1 MSRLLYLRVFNV
13 RDYFIPRVLLLPT
26 FWRIYLEYISRP
38 PDYEYESGFTN
49 RVYHAELLCHHKAL
63 RRKNL
68 PTTIRREE
76 VQCSSELEQQSVSSM
91 GSNVVRDSLHLL
103 VVPLSAI
110 YLSVFFFFYR
120 KNLVYLQVGYKTF
133 SYELFRQKAQYDS
146 GALMGKNINTVDP
159 P

>member
-1 MSRLLYLRVFNV
+1 MFLTCATTSFHACFYCLHFG
-13 RDYFIPRVLLLPT
+13 RD
-26 FWRIYLEYISRP
+26 EYISRP

-49 RVYHAELLCHHKAL
+49 RGYHAELLCHHKAL

-68 PTTIRREE
+68 PTTICRGE
-76 VQCSSELEQQSVSSM
+76 VHCLSELKQQSVSSM
-91 GSNVVRDSLHLL
+91 GSHVVRDSLHLF
-103 VVPLSAI
+103 VVPFSVI
-110 YLSVFFFFYR
+110 YLSVLFLFFFFHR

-146 GALMGKNINTVDP
+146 GALMGKSIDTVDP

>member
-13 RDYFIPRVLLLPT
+13 RDYFIPRVLLAET
-26 FWRIYLEYISRP
+26 NISRDLP
-38 PDYEYESGFTN
+38 ITN
-49 RVYHAELLCHHKAL
+49 MSPSSPIGVTMQNCSATT
-63 RRKNL
+63 RRFGERTCQL
-68 PTTIRREE
+68 SRGE

-91 GSNVVRDSLHLL
+91 GSHVMRDSLHLL
-103 VVPLSAI
+103 VVPLSVI
-110 YLSVFFFFYR
+110 YLFFFFFHR

>member
-1 MSRLLYLRVFNV
+1 MFLTCATTSFHACFYCLHFG
-13 RDYFIPRVLLLPT
+13 RD
-26 FWRIYLEYISRP
+26 EYISRP

-110 YLSVFFFFYR
+110 YLSVFFCFFFFIGRTWSTFKLGTKPSATNFLDR
-120 KNLVYLQVGYKTF
+120 KLNMIAA
-133 SYELFRQKAQYDS
+133 R
-146 GALMGKNINTVDP
+146 
-159 P
+159 